1 METHFSELKDK
12 LNPLIKR
19 IDDIYEMVKNLNMN
33 I

>member
-1 METHFSELKDK
+1 METHSSELKDK